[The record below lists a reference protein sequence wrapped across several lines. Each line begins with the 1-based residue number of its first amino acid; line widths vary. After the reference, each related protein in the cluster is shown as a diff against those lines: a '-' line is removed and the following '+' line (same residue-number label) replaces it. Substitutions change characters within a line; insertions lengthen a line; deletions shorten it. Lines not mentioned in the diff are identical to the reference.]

1 MRRTF
6 AFATFAAALAACGD
20 QTSPVAPAGPVNLLQ
35 DNTIPGRYIV
45 TVSDDVDPLPIALQ
59 YGIRPDYV
67 YEDVLTGFAGNITNA
82 ALEALKLDGRVR
94 MIEPDGRT
102 VAYAGVQTGATW
114 GLDRIDQR
122 VLPLD
127 SSYSYAST
135 GTGVTAYIVDTGI
148 RYDHVEFGGRA
159 SFGVDVMADSATMRG
174 GDCNGHG
181 THVAGTVGGTT
192 YGVAKNVSLVAVRVL
207 DCAGSGSF
215 SGIIAGMD
223 WIARNGRLP
232 AVANMSIGGLVP
244 QRSASVDQATS
255 NLIASGVTV
264 ALAAGNGVPNGG
276 VGIDACSGS
285 PGGHPLAITVG
296 ATGKTDARTVWSNY
310 GDCVTFFAPGSGIMS
325 ADFASATGA
334 KSLSG
339 TSMASPH
346 VAGVAALYLELAP
359 GAAPATVKQ
368 ALFDAS
374 TRAVVTTSL
383 STNNHLVYSLVPA
396 PVVPPTETGPKP
408 CTPKS
413 KKKGIC
419 SR

>member
-6 AFATFAAALAACGD
+6 AFAAFAATLAACGD

-67 YEDVLTGFAGNITNA
+67 YEDLLTGFAGNITGA

-102 VAYAGVQTGATW
+102 TAYAGVQTGATW

-122 VLPLD
+122 ALPLD
-127 SSYSYAST
+127 MSYTYAST

-159 SFGVDVMADSATMRG
+159 TFGVDVMADSATMRG

-215 SGIIAGMD
+215 SGIIAGME

-244 QRSASVDQATS
+244 QRSASVDLATS

-264 ALAAGNGVPNGG
+264 VLAAGNGVPNGG
-276 VGIDACSGS
+276 VGIDACNGS

-346 VAGVAALYLELAP
+346 VAGVAALYLQLAP
-359 GAAPATVKQ
+359 GAAPSTVKQ

-396 PVVPPTETGPKP
+396 PVVPPAEVGPTP
-408 CTPKS
+408 CTPKN
-413 KKKGIC
+413 KKKGTC
-419 SR
+419 K

>member
-6 AFATFAAALAACGD
+6 AFAAFAAALAACGD

-102 VAYAGVQTGATW
+102 TAYATTQTGATW

-122 VLPLD
+122 ALPLD
-127 SSYSYAST
+127 LSYSYSST
-135 GTGVTAYIVDTGI
+135 GAGVTAYIVDTGI

-207 DCAGSGSF
+207 GCDGSGSF

-232 AVANMSIGGLVP
+232 AVANLSIGGLVP

-255 NLIASGVTV
+255 NLIASGVTLS
-264 ALAAGNGVPNGG
+264 LAAGNGIPNGG
-276 VGIDACSGS
+276 VGIDACNNA

-334 KSLSG
+334 TSLSG
-339 TSMASPH
+339 TSMAAPH
-346 VAGVAALYLELAP
+346 VAGVAALYLERAP
-359 GAAPATVKQ
+359 GAAPSTVKQ

-374 TRAVVTTSL
+374 TRGVVTTSL
-383 STNNHLVYSLVPA
+383 STNNHLVYSLVPT
-396 PVVPPTETGPKP
+396 PVVPPTETGPTP
-408 CTPKS
+408 CTPKN
-413 KKKGIC
+413 KKKGTC
-419 SR
+419 K

>member
-6 AFATFAAALAACGD
+6 AFAAFAAALAACGD
-20 QTSPVAPAGPVNLLQ
+20 QTSPMAPAGPVNLLQ

-67 YEDVLTGFAGNITNA
+67 YESVLTGFAGNIGSA

-102 VAYAGVQTGATW
+102 TAYAAQTGATW

-122 VLPLD
+122 ALPLD
-127 SSYSYAST
+127 SSYTYVSA

-159 SFGVDVMADSATMRG
+159 TFGVDVMADSATMRG

-244 QRSASVDQATS
+244 QRSASVDQATT
-255 NLIASGVTV
+255 NLVASGVTV

-276 VGIDACSGS
+276 VGIDACNGS

-346 VAGVAALYLELAP
+346 VAGVAALYLERAT
-359 GAAPATVKQ
+359 GAAPSTVKQ

-374 TRAVVTTSL
+374 TRGVVTTSL
-383 STNNHLVYSLVPA
+383 STNNHLVYSLVPT
-396 PVVPPTETGPKP
+396 PVVPPTETGPTP
-408 CTPKS
+408 CTPKN
-413 KKKGIC
+413 KKKGTC
-419 SR
+419 K

>member
-6 AFATFAAALAACGD
+6 AFAALAATLSACGD

-35 DNTIPGRYIV
+35 DNSIIPGRYIV

-67 YEDVLTGFAGNITNA
+67 YQSVLTGFAGNIGSV

-102 VAYAGVQTGATW
+102 TAYNTTQTGATW

-122 VLPLD
+122 TLPL
-127 SSYSYAST
+127 STTYNYVST

-148 RYDHVEFGGRA
+148 RYDHAEFGGRA
-159 SFGVDVMADSATMRG
+159 TFGVDVMPDSATMRG

-181 THVAGTVGGTT
+181 THVAGTVGGST

-223 WIARNGRLP
+223 WIAQNGRLP

-255 NLIASGVTV
+255 NLIAAGVTL

-296 ATGKTDARTVWSNY
+296 ASDKTDTRTVWSNY
-310 GDCVTFFAPGSGIMS
+310 GSCVTFFAPGSGIMS

-346 VAGVAALYLELAP
+346 VAGVAALYLQGAP
-359 GAAPATVKQ
+359 GASPATVKQ

-374 TRAVVTTSL
+374 TRAVVQLSL
-383 STNNHLVYSLVPA
+383 STNNHVVYSLVPT
-396 PVVPPTETGPKP
+396 PVIPPTETGSTP
-408 CTPKS
+408 CTPKN
-413 KKKGIC
+413 KNKGTC
-419 SR
+419 K

>member
-1 MRRTF
+1 M
-6 AFATFAAALAACGD
+6 
-20 QTSPVAPAGPVNLLQ
+20 
-35 DNTIPGRYIV
+35 
-45 TVSDDVDPLPIALQ
+45 
-59 YGIRPDYV
+59 
-67 YEDVLTGFAGNITNA
+67 YEDVITGFAGNIRDA

-94 MIEPDGRT
+94 MIEADGVT
-102 VAYAGVQTGATW
+102 TSYATQTGATW

-122 VLPLD
+122 ALPLD
-127 SSYSYAST
+127 TSYTYAST
-135 GTGVTAYIVDTGI
+135 GAGVTAYIVDTGI
-148 RYDHVEFGGRA
+148 RYDHAEFGGRA

-207 DCAGSGSF
+207 GCNGSGSF

-232 AVANMSIGGLVP
+232 AVANLSIGGLIP

-255 NLIASGVTV
+255 NLIASGVTLS
-264 ALAAGNGVPNGG
+264 LAAGNGVPNGG
-276 VGIDACSGS
+276 VGIDACNNA

-296 ATGKTDARTVWSNY
+296 ATSRSDAKTVWSNY

-339 TSMASPH
+339 TSMAAPH

-374 TRAVVTTSL
+374 TRNVVTTSL
-383 STNNHLVYSLVPA
+383 TTNNHLVYSLVPA
-396 PVVPPTETGPKP
+396 PVVPPTETGPTP
-408 CTPKS
+408 CTPKN
-413 KKKGIC
+413 KKKGTC
-419 SR
+419 K